1 MALYYVTYADVGAPV
16 LSGTNGAGTAVFNWI
31 LNTTAGLTIAYSG
44 TNRSVVTMPDGS
56 VLRYYHDSA
65 ASGDARFM
73 ICRAAESASAVDTLA
88 KPFPLTSQVA
98 DSVCNV
104 LCSTTANSTARA
116 WWAFVD
122 TDPQNCCFYFFTNP
136 GSAQA
141 AGSFLWGG
149 GTIVSALPVDSYSTF
164 CFSRNSAVASDI
176 AAAPG
181 NIMTTGLS
189 SAAPNKLF
197 LMRSRDGVVESSQA
211 AFGPYLGST
220 QLQTAVAGPA
230 YPDPDDAKLR
240 MCKLTLMDYYSQ
252 STSAGAAPE
261 PVRMWAP
268 RLFMPMHQQNT
279 WGSVALGDTFAAS
292 SYDAAAQFAFFK
304 FGTNIG
310 AQGALAVQIAGPWA
324 VPSG

>member
-1 MALYYVTYADVGAPV
+1 MALYYVTNASSGAPA

-73 ICRAAESASAVDTLA
+73 ICRAAESASAVDTLS
-88 KPFPLTSQVA
+88 KPFPLTTQVTDA
-98 DSVCNV
+98 NCNV
-104 LCSTTANSTARA
+104 LCSTTANATARS

-122 TDPQNCCFYFFTNP
+122 TDPQTCCFYFFTDP
-136 GSAQA
+136 GSSQA
-141 AGSFLWGG
+141 AGAFLWGG
-149 GTIVSALPVDSYSTF
+149 GTLVSALPVDSYSTF
-164 CFSRNSAVASDI
+164 CFSRNSATATAI

-181 NIMTTGLS
+181 NIVISGLS
-189 SAAPNKLF
+189 SAAPSRLF

-211 AFGPYLGST
+211 SFGPHLGST
-220 QLQTAVAGPA
+220 QLQTTVGGPV

-240 MCKLTLMDYYSQ
+240 MCKLNVMDYYSQ
-252 STSAGAAPE
+252 STTAGASSE

-268 RLFMPMHQQNT
+268 RLFMPMHRSNT
-279 WGSVALGDTFAAS
+279 WSGVALGDTFDAS

-304 FGTNIG
+304 FGDSAG